1 MNTQPRLE
9 ALEAALPAQN
19 AVRHWLAEAH
29 AFGSKDAY
37 YEWAALQPDAVSPS
51 ERLRDQA
58 EAAVWRAVPRGSADG
73 PRLAWEARR
82 DVVFLLEL
90 IDTLAD
96 RVALLTLQG
105 FLRVDGLESELRYL
119 RDRARTERLVQ
130 TSPEES
136 SLATDWST
144 WCHACALLA
153 IMLEV
158 AERART
164 ILEDHYLG
172 RTDTLFPDMRVGW
185 DELRTRVRALAD
197 QAATAD
203 ADSEDGA
210 ASGWP
215 PDPLPLVSLT
225 PEAVQGGARRF
236 AGAAVND
243 LLAEALERTYTQFGE
258 VAKAAQSAADRRR
271 RREAILSP

>member
-1 MNTQPRLE
+1 MNTQQRRE

-19 AVRHWLAEAH
+19 AVRHWLAEAQ

-37 YEWAALQPDAVSPS
+37 FEWAAVQPDAVSPT
-51 ERLRDQA
+51 ERLRDQV
-58 EAAVWRAVPRGSADG
+58 EAAVWKAVPRGSADG

-96 RVALLTLQG
+96 RVALLAFQG
-105 FLRVDGLESELRYL
+105 FLRVDGLESELRCPRY
-119 RDRARTERLVQ
+119 RARTERLVQ
-130 TSPEES
+130 TTPGES
-136 SLATDWST
+136 SLAEDYST

-158 AERART
+158 AEQART

-172 RTDTLFPDMRVGW
+172 RTDTLFPDMRVAW

-197 QAATAD
+197 QTATGD
-203 ADSEDGA
+203 ADGEDGA

-215 PDPLPLVSLT
+215 PDPLPLVPLT
-225 PEAVQGGARRF
+225 PEAVQARARHH
-236 AGAAVND
+236 AGVAVAD
-243 LLAEALERTYTQFGE
+243 LLAEALERTSTQFGD